1 MTQLQTLHGALDD
14 MLGGMIDAGSHF
26 TDHAVHVT
34 RKTLKRA
41 RAALRLMKAA
51 MGAAAYRS
59 VNQQLRDAARPLTS
73 VRDAVALLDAL
84 KTTRKSRDNKRL
96 KLYAGLVHRAL
107 LNAHRRDREDLT
119 GGTLRFTGEKLRA
132 VDLTI
137 ARTSGNKTDAASA
150 WRGLKKTFRSG
161 RKAFSKARK
170 HPSVA
175 LLHEWRKQA
184 KYLANEIE
192 LAEQIGLL
200 KLKKQRRLAGRLGE
214 VLGVDH
220 DLALLSARLR
230 VLSRDEIPGC
240 GSQRKRF
247 EQRIKRKRGK
257 LQQKAQRLGD
267 RLYGAPV
274 AKFNRSLKKRL
285 VRA

>member
-1 MTQLQTLHGALDD
+1 MTQLQTLHGALHE

-59 VNQQLRDAARPLTS
+59 ANQQLRDAARPLTPM
-73 VRDAVALLDAL
+73 RDAVALLDAL
-84 KTTRKSRDNKRL
+84 KTTRKTRDNKRL
-96 KLYAGLVHRAL
+96 KRYAGLVHRAL
-107 LNAHRRDREDLT
+107 LNTHRLDREELT
-119 GGTLRFTGEKLRA
+119 GERLRFTGEKLRA
-132 VDLTI
+132 VDLKI
-137 ARTSGNKTDAASA
+137 APTSGNKADAASA
-150 WRGLKKTFRSG
+150 RRGLKMTFRSG
-161 RKAFSKARK
+161 RKAFSSARK
-170 HPSVA
+170 HPTVA

-200 KLKKQRRLAGRLGE
+200 KFKRQRRQAERLGE
-214 VLGVDH
+214 VLGDDH
-220 DLALLSARLR
+220 DLALLSAKLR

-240 GSQRKRF
+240 RSQRKRF
-247 EQRIKRKRGK
+247 EQRIKKKRHK
-257 LQQKAQRLGD
+257 LQQIAHRLGE

-274 AKFNRSLKKRL
+274 EKFNRSLKKRL
-285 VRA
+285 VRP